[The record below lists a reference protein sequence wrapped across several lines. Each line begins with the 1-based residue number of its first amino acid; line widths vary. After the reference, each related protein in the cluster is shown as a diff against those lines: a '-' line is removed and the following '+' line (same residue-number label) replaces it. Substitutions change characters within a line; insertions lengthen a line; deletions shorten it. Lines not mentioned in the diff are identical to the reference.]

1 MPAIAPSSSS
11 RIIFVN
17 RFYWPDEPATAQLL
31 TDLAESLAAAG
42 HTVNI
47 VTSQPA
53 NPPLPT
59 YEARNGVLIHRVP
72 SRRFKHNNV
81 LLKALAFL
89 SFARGALRAIDS
101 MLKPGDVLVVMTDP
115 PLLGIF
121 ASSLARKHSARL
133 VHWLQDIYPEIA
145 MAVGSTWFARIFRS
159 KRDRA
164 WQAADV
170 CVVPGEDMADF
181 VRTRGAN
188 PTNVLVSPNWAPAGL
203 EAMPANA
210 ADTLRRD
217 WGLAGKF
224 VVMYS
229 GNLGRVHDLHP
240 VLAMAESLRSETDIV
255 FLFVGD
261 GAQRLSLQSAA
272 ERRGLRNVIFKPAQP
287 RHRLGLTLALA
298 NLHLVT
304 LRTGC
309 ERLVFPSKLYGI
321 TAVGRPVLFVGPKS
335 CELARTIEIKGFGRS
350 FARSETKS
358 AIQTILHLRHAP
370 ADCAR
375 MSKAALAFSQETGG
389 LGTAASTWDRLLN
402 GLKSLA
408 PANPPPQK

>member
-1 MPAIAPSSSS
+1 MNDRKNIV
-11 RIIFVN
+11 FVN

-31 TDLAESLAAAG
+31 TDLAESLVVAG

-59 YEARNGVLIHRVP
+59 YEAHNGVLIHRVP
-72 SRRFKHNNV
+72 GLRFKHNNV

-89 SFARGALRAIDS
+89 SFARGALRTIDT

-115 PLLGIF
+115 PLLGVF
-121 ASSLARKHSARL
+121 AASLARKRGAHL
-133 VHWLQDIYPEIA
+133 VHWLQDVYPEIA
-145 MAVGSTWFARIFRS
+145 MAVGGAWFARIFRS

-170 CVVPGEDMADF
+170 CVAPGEDIADL
-181 VRTRGAN
+181 VRAHGAN
-188 PTNVLVSPNWAPAGL
+188 PATVLVSPNWAPAGL

-210 ADTLRRD
+210 ADALRRD
-217 WGLAGKF
+217 WGLTGKF
-224 VVMYS
+224 IVMYS

-240 VLAMAESLRSETDIV
+240 VLAIAEELRGETDIV
-255 FLFVGD
+255 FLFVGG
-261 GAQRLSLQSAA
+261 GAQRACLQATA

-298 NLHLVT
+298 NIHLVT

-309 ERLVFPSKLYGI
+309 EQLVFPSKIYGI
-321 TAVGRPVLFVGPKS
+321 TAVGRPVLYIGPKN
-335 CELARTIEIKGFGRS
+335 CELARTVEIKGFGRS
-350 FARSETKS
+350 FARGETKS

-370 ADCAR
+370 TDCVR
-375 MSKAALAFSQETGG
+375 MSKTALAFSQETGG
-389 LGTAASTWDRLLN
+389 LSAAVSTWDRLLN

-408 PANPPPQK
+408 PASPPPQK